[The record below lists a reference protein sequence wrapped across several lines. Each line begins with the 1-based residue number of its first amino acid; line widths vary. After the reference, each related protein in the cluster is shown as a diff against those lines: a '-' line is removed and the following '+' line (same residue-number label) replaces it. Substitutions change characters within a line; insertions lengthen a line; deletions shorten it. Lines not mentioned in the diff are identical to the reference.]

1 MSIYNKLFEI
11 QQKLKA
17 PKGQYNKFGNYAFRS
32 CEDILEAVKPLLMEQ
47 KAIVTISDELVLIGQ
62 RYYIKATASL
72 MDIETGEQVKNEAYA
87 REDENKKGMDLS
99 QITGASSSYAR
110 KYALNGLFCI
120 DDNKDSDTTNTS
132 EKEEK
137 QEKQVSQ
144 TNTTTKRKKPC
155 CENCGKEFEGF
166 KTDSGKQ
173 YSAELEY
180 NKRKERFGQALCDDC
195 ARKRGLK

>member
-17 PKGQYNKFGNYAFRS
+17 PKGNYNVFGKYNFRS
-32 CEDILEAVKPLLMEQ
+32 CEDILEAVKPILAEQ
-47 KAIVTISDELVLIGQ
+47 KTIILLYDSLELIGQ
-62 RYYIKATASL
+62 RYYIKATAVL
-72 MDIETGEQVKNEAYA
+72 MDVETGEQVKGEAYA

-99 QITGASSSYAR
+99 QVTGASSSYAR
-110 KYALNGLFCI
+110 KYALSGLFCV
-120 DDNKDSDTTNTS
+120 DNEKDSDVTNTI
-132 EKEEK
+132 EKE
-137 QEKQVSQ
+137 EKQVSQ